1 MNDHRAQYQTS
12 MRALYDALQNMTI
25 RELFEF
31 TSAVEAERSRQSV
44 PTVTPSVLTAV
55 CMNELTRRLSQ
66 PTLPDT
72 REPAPPPA
80 RLHNPDSIIRNME
93 RKLLDQGGNVA

>member
-12 MRALYDALQNMTI
+12 MRALYDALQNMTM

-31 TSAVEAERSRQSV
+31 TSAVDAERSRQSA

-72 REPAPPPA
+72 RDPAPA
-80 RLHNPDSIIRNME
+80 RLHNPDAIVRSME